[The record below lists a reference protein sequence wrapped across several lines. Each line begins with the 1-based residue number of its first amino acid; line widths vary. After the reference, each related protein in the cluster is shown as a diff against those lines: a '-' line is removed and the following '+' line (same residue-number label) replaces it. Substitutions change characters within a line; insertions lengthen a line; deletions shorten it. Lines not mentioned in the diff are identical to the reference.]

1 MYKNSASPTVLLNNH
16 FISKMAATRKEPKL
30 FNAAVR
36 DRVSEPR
43 TRPSRTTRRQP
54 KQHDAFI
61 EDANVIS
68 SIQSAELSRPR
79 TTRSQTKRKAP
90 EQDLIEA
97 PLLKRTAMEIHGN
110 CTDGHCVAF
119 LEASDTLAI
128 ETEEVQDKAMIDLD
142 HPPPA
147 SSPASPIPASGFLA
161 LPRELRDEIYKHVLE
176 SGEKRAVTLQNR
188 DFITK
193 SGLIGVNSQIKE
205 EFLDA
210 VLFFAPVIH
219 TTVRNHNFAHIV
231 TFLNRL
237 SEAQLHKLA
246 AAATP
251 NSDPDA
257 KVRSRKI
264 IITLTY
270 SRTKASTKPQLNR
283 WLDRF
288 DDPKR
293 RGAEVRIEYK
303 LDRDSWQNGGYKQ
316 RAHGRA
322 TLGPRGQEEVNKIL
336 RATRE
341 GSRGYWF

>member
-1 MYKNSASPTVLLNNH
+1 MGYTKLITSIRYK
-16 FISKMAATRKEPKL
+16 
-30 FNAAVR
+30 
-36 DRVSEPR
+36 
-43 TRPSRTTRRQP
+43 
-54 KQHDAFI
+54 
-61 EDANVIS
+61 
-68 SIQSAELSRPR
+68 ELSGPR

-90 EQDLIEA
+90 EQDLVEA
-97 PLLKRTAMEIHGN
+97 LPLKRSTVQIHAH
-110 CTDGHCVAF
+110 CTDDHCLAF
-119 LEASDTLAI
+119 SEASDKPAVKVK
-128 ETEEVQDKAMIDLD
+128 EVQDKNMVGFD
-142 HPPPA
+142 HSPPA
-147 SSPASPIPASGFLA
+147 SSPAPSIPKSGFLA
-161 LPRELRDEIYKHVLE
+161 LPRELRDEIYKHVLI

-188 DFITK
+188 TFITK

-210 VLFFAPVIH
+210 TLFFAPVIH
-219 TTVRNHNFAHIV
+219 TTVRNHNFAHVV

-237 SEAQLHKLA
+237 SEVQLNKLA

-251 NSDPDA
+251 NSDLDA

-270 SRTKASTKPQLNR
+270 SRTKTSTKPQLNR

-303 LDRDSWQNGGYKQ
+303 LDRDSWGNGGYKQ